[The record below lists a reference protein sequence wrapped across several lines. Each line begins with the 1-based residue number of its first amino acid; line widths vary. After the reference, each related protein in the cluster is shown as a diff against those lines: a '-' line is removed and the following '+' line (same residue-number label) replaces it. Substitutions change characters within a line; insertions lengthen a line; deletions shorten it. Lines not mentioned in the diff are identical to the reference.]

1 MAVNNL
7 SPFQLAIQNAVGKGK
22 GAGANLT
29 SDMAGRIADQV
40 FGPAPV
46 TPGSRITYQDAATVR
61 WIDPE
66 GYEHAATRSL
76 DGRDPSAGQWR
87 DNTNRPA
94 ILPPSQGPQNLVN
107 QLTGPTGVMSD
118 IEKIRGLAGQLAQ
131 PAALAQLDPQS
142 KAALDTI
149 LQDSLAKLTQQF
161 QRDQSAQLANLF
173 GNRIQQSSIAT
184 NALGQLLQQQGL
196 VTSDALAQGAGREL
210 ATRQFLTQTG
220 QQGLQAALQGLLGG
234 ANTQSDLLQNL
245 TGQQT
250 QRDIA
255 TGGLNLDYQKLL
267 EAARQAN
274 QGFELGQ
281 QNADLQL
288 AQSRSALDKILKISE
303 IIGNFGKAA
312 SGVGTGLGA
321 VGVGH

>member
-1 MAVNNL
+1 MAVSNL
-7 SPFQLAIQNAVGKGK
+7 SPYQLALQAAVGKGK

-29 SDMAGRIADQV
+29 PDVLARVADQV

-46 TPGSRITYQDAATVR
+46 TPGSRIIYQDAATVH

-66 GYEHAATRSL
+66 GFEHTATRSL

-94 ILPPSQGPQNLVN
+94 ILPAPQGQRDLLT
-107 QLTGPTGVMSD
+107 QLTGAGGITAD
-118 IEKIRGLAGQLAQ
+118 IQKIRDLAARLQQPGTLAELDPTAKAALDAITQ
-131 PAALAQLDPQS
+131 NALAQLTD
-142 KAALDTI
+142 
-149 LQDSLAKLTQQF
+149 QF
-161 QRDQSAQLANLF
+161 QKDQSAQLAGLF

-184 NALGQLLQQQGL
+184 NALGELLRNQGL
-196 VTSDALAQGAGREL
+196 VRSDVLGQAGQREI
-210 ATRQFLTQTG
+210 AARQFATQNETARL
-220 QQGLQAALQGLLGG
+220 QQALQGLLGG
-234 ANTQSDLLQNL
+234 TGIQSDLLQNL

-267 EAARQAN
+267 EAMRQAN

-281 QNADLQL
+281 QNADTQL
-288 AQSRSALDKILKISE
+288 AQSRSALNKVLKLSE

-321 VGVGH
+321 IGV

>member
-1 MAVNNL
+1 MAVSNL
-7 SPFQLAIQNAVGKGK
+7 SPYQLAIQSAVGNGK
-22 GAGANLT
+22 GASASGDLL
-29 SDMAGRIADQV
+29 GRIADQV

-46 TPGSRITYQDAATVR
+46 TPGSRITYQDAATVK
-61 WIDPE
+61 WIDAE
-66 GYEHAATRSL
+66 GYEHTATRSL
-76 DGRDPSAGQWR
+76 DGRDPNAGQWR

-94 ILPPSQGPQNLVN
+94 ILPPSQGQQNIVN
-107 QLTGPTGVMSD
+107 QLTGPQGVLSD
-118 IEKIRGLAGQLAQ
+118 IEKIRGLAGQLST
-131 PAALAQLDPQS
+131 PAALAQLDPQTQ
-142 KAALDTI
+142 AALQAITDA
-149 LQDSLAKLTQQF
+149 SLARLRDQF
-161 QRDQSAQLANLF
+161 QQDQSAQLANLF
-173 GNRIQQSSIAT
+173 GNRVQSSSIAT
-184 NALGQLLQQQGL
+184 NALAELLKQQGL

-220 QQGLQAALQGLLGG
+220 QQGLQAALQGLIGG

-267 EAARQAN
+267 ESIRQAN

-281 QNADLQL
+281 QNADSQL
-288 AQSRSALDKILKISE
+288 AQSRSALDKVLKLSE

-321 VGVGH
+321 VGVGV

>member
-1 MAVNNL
+1 MAVSNL
-7 SPFQLAIQNAVGKGK
+7 SPYQLAIQNAVGKGK

-46 TPGSRITYQDAATVR
+46 QPGSRITYQDAATVK
-61 WIDPE
+61 WIDAE
-66 GYEHAATRSL
+66 GYEHTATRSL
-76 DGRDPSAGQWR
+76 DGRDPNAGQWR

-94 ILPPSQGPQNLVN
+94 ILPPSQGQQSVLA
-107 QLTGPTGVMSD
+107 QLTGPQGVLSD

-131 PAALAQLDPQS
+131 PAALAQLDPQT

-149 LQDSLAKLTQQF
+149 LQDSLSRLTEQF
-161 QRDQSAQLANLF
+161 QRDQGTQLANLF
-173 GNRIQQSSIAT
+173 GNRVQQSSIAT
-184 NALGQLLQQQGL
+184 NALAELLKQQGL
-196 VTSDALAQGAGREL
+196 VTSNALAEGAGREL

-255 TGGLNLDYQKLL
+255 TGGLNLDYSKLQ
-267 EAARQAN
+267 EAIRQAN
-274 QGFELGQ
+274 QGFELSQ
-281 QNADLQL
+281 QDQDLRL
-288 AQSRSALDKILKISE
+288 AQSRSVLDKIAKISE

-321 VGVGH
+321 VGVKV